1 MKIFHNLLKSSQVT
15 NRAKFIATILRNLR
29 WWQRRSMEQGVACG
43 GEFRRSEQ
51 LALYFSHLAYESP
64 FKYRIILTSTASAVV
79 PGKLYTN
86 PAGGRV
92 LLLPLMIHL
101 KRVMNSESRQSFLVK
116 IVSCAQLATRLH
128 ADTPNVFLI
137 LFLGFQGSSLT
148 LQCDK
153 STSANIN
160 NNSKVCIC
168 PYFSTL
174 YYRTTATT
182 ITEFDNF
189 KKMHLAQ
196 QLSFG

>member
-15 NRAKFIATILRNLR
+15 SQGKFIATIPRNLQ
-29 WWQRRSMEQGVACG
+29 WWQQRNIEHGVAYR

-64 FKYRIILTSTASAVV
+64 SKYDIILTRTASVVV

-101 KRVMNSESRQSFLVK
+101 KRVMNSASRQSFLVK

-128 ADTPNVFLI
+128 AHIPNIKLRLCHPVSRI
-137 LFLGFQGSSLT
+137 LALFAGSTML
-148 LQCDK
+148 
-153 STSANIN
+153 
-160 NNSKVCIC
+160 
-168 PYFSTL
+168 
-174 YYRTTATT
+174 
-182 ITEFDNF
+182 
-189 KKMHLAQ
+189 
-196 QLSFG
+196 